1 MKYQSQFFLHLL
13 ANQTHTHKK
22 KKKKKKF
29 KLIFGLDLTNSAI
42 NNDSRMFAHT
52 NTQPIKFNTK
62 TN

>member
-1 MKYQSQFFLHLL
+1 MKYQLQFFLHFL
-13 ANQTHTHKK
+13 ANQTHTHTHTHT
-22 KKKKKKF
+22 KKKF
-29 KLIFGLDLTNSAI
+29 ILIFRLDLTNSAI

>member
-1 MKYQSQFFLHLL
+1 MKYQSQFFLHFL
-13 ANQTHTHKK
+13 ANQTHTHTHTH
-22 KKKKKKF
+22 KF